1 MAISDYIPNLFGSV
15 PDSYQGLLG
24 EQQTKDIQSRANI
37 QGLLGAAAALSQGM
51 SSQGPRRSALQNILG
66 SLAGGYQAAGGSM
79 EQGLKNYQTQLQLSQ
94 AIKSQ
99 EAINSVLK
107 DPKVANDPVL
117 SAYFRTNPG
126 EAFKYYME
134 NMPIQQALTGG
145 APTAAPA
152 VPQASIEVPQPVS
165 QEPAQAVAQ
174 PEGNLPEVPV
184 VAKPSPDAGLLDR
197 KNQLIAQNQR
207 LGMVPSKTAQDRIK
221 TNLDEITAIDKQ
233 LDRSAV
239 SGFNF
244 QAIENAVPK
253 QFKNRVRNLQQAAET
268 GAISM
273 ADLTSRLQDIEKEAV
288 NFVTKKTDYTNQ
300 DRRVAAGMFGGRP
313 IEELNPQELMQLQ
326 AELDRN
332 EIAKRRAGATVIDM
346 GSREMEKEFAKG
358 VVEDTRASFQ
368 QAKSGLNTIKT
379 VARLQPLISAGV
391 YEGALAGAPRAVDQI
406 ATALG
411 VSGKNTQ
418 EKLART
424 AQTMQGLASLE
435 LDAAAAMK
443 GQGAITENERALIAR
458 AAGGNLRDFTA
469 VEVNSLLGAL
479 DKVARAKVEAHQSNW
494 EVMNEDPIGRK
505 YSKYYKIE
513 NVPAPTSTV
522 TPAQESAPSGVTV
535 RKVR

>member
-1 MAISDYIPNLFGSV
+1 M
-15 PDSYQGLLG
+15 
-24 EQQTKDIQSRANI
+24 
-37 QGLLGAAAALSQGM
+37 LGAVASLSQGM

-94 AIKSQ
+94 SIKAQ
-99 EAINSVLK
+99 EAVNAVLK
-107 DPKVANDPVL
+107 DPKVASDPVL

-134 NMPIQQALTGG
+134 NMPIQQALSGG
-145 APTAAPA
+145 APTAVPA
-152 VPQASIEVPQPVS
+152 VQQASVEVPQPFAQVPT
-165 QEPAQAVAQ
+165 QEAPQ
-174 PEGNLPEVPV
+174 PEGQLPEVA
-184 VAKPSPDAGLLDR
+184 VAPKPSPDSGLLNR
-197 KNQLIAQNQR
+197 KNQLLGQNQR

-268 GAISM
+268 GALSM

-300 DRRVAAGMFGGRP
+300 DRRVAAGMFNGRS

-326 AELDRN
+326 AELDRS

-391 YEGALAGAPRAVDQI
+391 YEGALSGAPKSIDQL

-435 LDAAAAMK
+435 LDAAGAMK

-469 VEVNSLLGAL
+469 VEVQSLLGAL
-479 DKVARAKVEAHQSNW
+479 DKVARAKVEAHQANW

-505 YSKYYKIE
+505 YSKYYKIA
-513 NVPAPTSTV
+513 NVPTPAPAE
-522 TPAQESAPSGVTV
+522 TPAQQPAPSGVTV

>member
-1 MAISDYIPNLFGSV
+1 MAIEDYIPNIFGSA
-15 PDSYQGLLG
+15 PTAYQGLLG
-24 EQQTKDIQSRANI
+24 AEETKALQGRANLA
-37 QGLLGAAAALSQGM
+37 GLLSAGAALAQGM
-51 SSQGPRRSALQNILG
+51 GAQGSRRSALQN
-66 SLAGGYQAAGGSM
+66 
-79 EQGLKNYQTQLQLSQ
+79 
-94 AIKSQ
+94 
-99 EAINSVLK
+99 
-107 DPKVANDPVL
+107 VL
-117 SAYFRTNPG
+117 SAAAAGFGGSGQAYQAGIEQIAAAQKLGQSQQQIQAINKVLQDPNIDEATKAYIRANPSEG
-126 EAFKYYME
+126 LKMLAEMQ
-134 NMPIQQALTGG
+134 PIKQAIAGG
-145 APTAAPA
+145 QAPQVAPQVAPQA
-152 VPQASIEVPQPVS
+152 VPQVSIGG
-165 QEPAQAVAQ
+165 
-174 PEGNLPEVPV
+174 EGALPEQV
-184 VAKPSPDAGLLDR
+184 VTAPQSFDSQLLSQ
-197 KNQLIAQNQR
+197 KNKIISENER
-207 LGMVPSKTAQDRIK
+207 LSAIPSKIAQDRIK
-221 TNLDEITAIDKQ
+221 SNLDQITAIDKQ
-233 LDRSAV
+233 LDRTAV
-239 SGFNF
+239 TGFNF
-244 QAIENAVPK
+244 KAVEDAVPK
-253 QFKNRVRNLQQAAET
+253 QFKNRVKNLQQAAET

-273 ADLTSRLQDIEKEAV
+273 ADLTSRLQDIEKEAI

-326 AELDRN
+326 AELDRS

-358 VVEDTRASFQ
+358 VVEDTRTSFQ

-391 YEGALAGAPRAVDQI
+391 YEGALSGAPRAVDQL

-435 LDAAAAMK
+435 LDAAGAMK

-469 VEVNSLLGAL
+469 VEVQSLLGAL

-505 YSKYYKIE
+505 YSKYYKIG
-513 NVPAPTSTV
+513 NVPPPSSPS
-522 TPAQESAPSGVTV
+522 TPAQEAAPSGVTV